1 MATNNEYVKLAAHVY
16 NRSDLNR
23 TPLNGG
29 WQEIV
34 RQEDDGWGF
43 SAGAYRNGNE
53 LVISFAGTNDNMDWV
68 SNVMA
73 GGGLGG
79 ETVSETLLNESYS
92 DAFFCIHH

>member
-53 LVISFAGTNDNMDWV
+53 IVISFAGTNDNMDWV

-73 GGGLGG
+73 GVGQRNGVRDTF
-79 ETVSETLLNESYS
+79 E
-92 DAFFCIHH
+92 